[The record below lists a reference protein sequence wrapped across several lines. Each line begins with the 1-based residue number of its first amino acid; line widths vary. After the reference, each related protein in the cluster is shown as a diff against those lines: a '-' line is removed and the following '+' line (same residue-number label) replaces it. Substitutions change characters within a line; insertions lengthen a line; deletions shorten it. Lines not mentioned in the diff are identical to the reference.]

1 VIGYKKVKRTP
12 SRRVTIYSHKG
23 GVGKTTLTV
32 NLAYA
37 LASMGKKVLIVDADP
52 QCSLSSY
59 FIDADSLD
67 KYLDKSEGQA
77 GRTLWSALK
86 PVAVNAQTNP
96 RVTPLFDTNRGIS
109 LLPGDIR
116 VSEFEEYLNI
126 LWREIVERRPTGLSG
141 VNALSWLVNELSGD
155 LKADFVFY
163 DCGPNI
169 GPLNRVVLLDCDFLI
184 IPAACDEFSIRAIR
198 TLGQTIKNWL
208 ALWKRIEDIAP
219 DDIYLLPG
227 SPRLLGYIVQQF
239 KTYAQEMSGGY
250 APYAARI
257 DQYVLSD
264 VASVL
269 KRDIVPKGGYELAEI
284 QSFPTIA
291 NASQTERKPMWE
303 VSKGDQTLK
312 DKAEKAFMALA
323 KNVIRQTST

>member
-1 VIGYKKVKRTP
+1 
-12 SRRVTIYSHKG
+12 
-23 GVGKTTLTV
+23 
-32 NLAYA
+32 
-37 LASMGKKVLIVDADP
+37 
-52 QCSLSSY
+52 
-59 FIDADSLD
+59 
-67 KYLDKSEGQA
+67 
-77 GRTLWSALK
+77 
-86 PVAVNAQTNP
+86 
-96 RVTPLFDTNRGIS
+96 
-109 LLPGDIR
+109 PGDIR

-198 TLGQTIKNWL
+198 TLGQTIQAWL
-208 ALWKRIEDIAP
+208 TLWKRIEDIAP

-227 SPRLLGYIVQQF
+227 RPRLLGYIVQQF

-250 APYAARI
+250 APYVARI

-269 KRDIVPKGGYELAEI
+269 KRDIVPKRGYELAEI
-284 QSFPTIA
+284 QSFP
-291 NASQTERKPMWE
+291 
-303 VSKGDQTLK
+303 
-312 DKAEKAFMALA
+312 
-323 KNVIRQTST
+323 